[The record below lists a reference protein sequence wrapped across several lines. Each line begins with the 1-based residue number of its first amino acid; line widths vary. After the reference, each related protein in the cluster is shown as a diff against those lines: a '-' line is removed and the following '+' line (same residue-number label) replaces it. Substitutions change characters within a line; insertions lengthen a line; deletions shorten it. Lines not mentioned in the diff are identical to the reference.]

1 MMKLSTKLAGG
12 ILLAALAVAPAV
24 AKPPPAGIWEQ
35 YHFRD
40 AKGRI
45 HTVVEPV
52 QIVRADAAAAECAA
66 IASKVS
72 DGFIKFEISRHPE
85 LASMT
90 FVSADCATDKSGKIK
105 IAVGA
110 WPAGGK

>member
-1 MMKLSTKLAGG
+1 MSKLSPKLAVSL
-12 ILLAALAVAPAV
+12 LLAALAVAPAV

-35 YHFRD
+35 YHFKD
-40 AKGRI
+40 AKGRM
-45 HTVVEPV
+45 HVLSQPV
-52 QIVRADAAAAECAA
+52 QIVRADYADTACNVDLQKHGAAEAA
-66 IASKVS
+66 
-72 DGFIKFEISRHPE
+72 FEAKRHPE
-85 LASMT
+85 FANMT